1 MIYRNLSI
9 WKNIDKYLLVLYLLL
24 LVAGYATIYS
34 SSFKGF
40 DIEQYYWSTSYG
52 KQMIWII
59 ISIVI
64 GAIILLIEGS
74 LIQNTS
80 YTMYIVVLVLLIAVL
95 FMPPVKGVS
104 SWFQFGG
111 FSIQPSEFAKL
122 VTSLAFAKF
131 LSNVNSRFQDF
142 KTRIKAGLLVILPA
156 ILIIMQ
162 PDAGTMLVFVGFV
175 FVLYREGLSGNFLLI
190 GLFAVLIATVG
201 IFLKASNS
209 NFSLGD
215 LKISGNLF
223 FGFVLLLGF
232 LFSFFIIR
240 YFVLPRFRKQ
250 KYYQLIIVAII
261 GIAISLSVNY
271 IYDNLFKDR
280 HRNRFQIMFG
290 IKEDRRGVGYNIY
303 QALSAIGSGEGSGKG
318 YLKGTLS
325 NDKFKHVPEQNT
337 DFIFCVLAEEWGFIG
352 SLVFILLYLSTM
364 IRMIMISERQ
374 RSKFT
379 RIYGYCITSILFFH
393 FMINLGMVIGLAP
406 VIGIPLP
413 FFSKGGSAI
422 LAFSIMLFIL
432 LRLDGERKVVLR

>member
-9 WKNIDKYLLVLYLLL
+9 WRNIDKYLLILYLLL
-24 LVAGYATIYS
+24 LISGYLTIYS
-34 SSFKGF
+34 SSFKGL
-40 DIEQYYWSTSYG
+40 DVQETYWSSSYG

-64 GAIILLIEGS
+64 GSFILLIEGS
-74 LIQNTS
+74 FIQNIS
-80 YTMYIVVLVLLIAVL
+80 YLTYAFIGFLLIIVL

-122 VTSLAFAKF
+122 ATSLAFAKF
-131 LSNVNSRFQDF
+131 LSNVNTRFQDF
-142 KTRIKAGLLVILPA
+142 KTRIKAGLLVFFPA
-156 ILIIMQ
+156 ILIILQ

-209 NFSLGD
+209 NISISNWE
-215 LKISGNLF
+215 ISGNIF
-223 FGFVLLLGF
+223 FGFVLILSF
-232 LFSFFIIR
+232 LFSFLIIR

-250 KYYQLIIVAII
+250 KYYQLIIVAFI
-261 GIAISLSVNY
+261 GISISLSVNY

-303 QALSAIGSGEGSGKG
+303 QALSAIGSGEATGKG
-318 YLKGTLS
+318 YLNGTLS
-325 NDKFKHVPEQNT
+325 NDKYKHVPEQNT
-337 DFIFCVLAEEWGFIG
+337 DFIFCVLAEEWGFVG
-352 SLVFILLYLSTM
+352 SFIFILLYLSTM

-422 LAFSIMLFIL
+422 LAFSVMFFIL
-432 LRLDGERKVVLR
+432 LRLDAERKVVLR

>member
-1 MIYRNLSI
+1 
-9 WKNIDKYLLVLYLLL
+9 LL